1 MEIDIQI
8 YITNIRKFFETN
20 DEARKQ
26 MFNIPY
32 ADEKMFYEGLEEIAK
47 KNYETHG
54 DPTLS
59 KEEISE
65 LIQGVIQQNI
75 RNELKELIAK
85 DMVKIVDVD
94 KYGTPILQV
103 TPKEVKKVQTP
114 PEGPFQE
121 IPGYGYICLN

>member
-8 YITNIRKFFETN
+8 YITNIRNFFETN
-20 DEARKQ
+20 EEARKQ

-32 ADEKMFYEGLEEIAK
+32 ADEEMFYEGLEEVAK

-54 DPTLS
+54 DPTLT
-59 KEEISE
+59 KQEISD
-65 LIQGVIQQNI
+65 LIQDVIQQNI

-85 DMVKIVDVD
+85 DMVKIIDVND
-94 KYGTPILQV
+94 DGTPILKV
-103 TPKEVKKVQTP
+103 TPQGIKEMDI